1 MEDVASPNASG
12 QLVDRWRAGD
22 QAAATTLWERYAVR
36 LLSLVRKRLSGK
48 LAQHIDPEDV
58 VQSAYRCFFANARDG
73 RYLLH
78 HSGDLW
84 RLLVAITLHRLH
96 HHARH
101 QRAGKR
107 AVALERNFGQEHE
120 LSRLHV
126 HKLAQRPSHE
136 DAVAL
141 ADELQR
147 VMRRLVPLQRR
158 MVEMRLQS
166 YSLDEI
172 AAATDRNERTVR
184 RVLKMVERHLKQR
197 CAEYSC

>member
-1 MEDVASPNASG
+1 MGDVTSPDGSAK
-12 QLVDRWRAGD
+12 LVDRWRAGD
-22 QAAATTLWERYAVR
+22 QAAATALWERYAVR
-36 LLSLVRKRLSGK
+36 LLALVRKRLSGK

-58 VQSAYRCFFANARDG
+58 VQSAYRCFFASARAG

-96 HHARH
+96 HHTRH

-107 AVALERNFGQEHE
+107 AVALEQSFGQERE
-120 LSRLHV
+120 LSRLQI
-126 HKLAQRPSHE
+126 HKLARGPSHE

-147 VMRRLVPLQRR
+147 VLKRLVPLQRR
-158 MVEMRLQS
+158 MVEMRLQG

-172 AAATDRNERTVR
+172 GAATERNERTVR

>member
-1 MEDVASPNASG
+1 MDEIASPNASG

-22 QAAATTLWERYAVR
+22 QTAATLLWERYAVR
-36 LLSLVRKRLSGK
+36 LLALVRKRLSGK
-48 LAQHIDPEDV
+48 LAHHIDPEDV

-96 HHARH
+96 HHTRH

-107 AVALERNFGQEHE
+107 AVGRERNFGHESE

-126 HKLAQRPSHE
+126 HKLTRGPSHE

-147 VMRRLVPLQRR
+147 VMKRLKPLQRR
-158 MVEMRLQS
+158 MVELRLQA
-166 YSLDEI
+166 YSFDEI
-172 AAATDRNERTVR
+172 AAATERNERTVR

-197 CAEYSC
+197 CADYSC